1 MRVVLDGG
9 GTYRSDRTAALPLTP
24 DGIESASVPETND
37 PKPDDHK
44 PADREPDAPKPDAGR
59 ADGGLARAYGQ
70 IKSAE
75 EDLARLDRLV
85 SGMERGSEGPRASRA
100 SAGAEAAKTF
110 QEDKTSEGKTPED
123 KTPKDAAPDRKVRD
137 QGLNGNR
144 TMRRALIGLVLAI
157 GILGAAFASHYRDEA
172 KSMTKS
178 MTKSIMA
185 RWAPPAARPPQ
196 ASAVESPAQPP
207 AVRLAAADEPGTVPA
222 PPVGKDTE
230 NNAGFD
236 ASRPD
241 APRADA
247 SRPDAS
253 RPGATTPDPSS
264 SDLAQSLKTI
274 TSELANINGKLE
286 QLKSRNE
293 QTLREQ
299 SDTIQQLKAA
309 QEKDAA
315 ANARLAAQVQALQTQ
330 LTASSA
336 SAPAKP
342 VVRSVINNDTAAPAR
357 PHMQA
362 AAPRRPRPPPRG
374 PWMPPPYMVD
384 PYYGDPDW

>member
-1 MRVVLDGG
+1 M
-9 GTYRSDRTAALPLTP
+9 
-24 DGIESASVPETND
+24 PETND

-44 PADREPDAPKPDAGR
+44 PDAPKPDAPKPDVER
-59 ADGGLARAYGQ
+59 ADGGLARAYDR

-75 EDLARLDRLV
+75 ADLARLDRLV
-85 SGMERGSEGPRASRA
+85 SGMERGNEGPRVSRA
-100 SAGAEAAKTF
+100 SAGAEAVETPKDWA
-110 QEDKTSEGKTPED
+110 PED
-123 KTPKDAAPDRKVRD
+123 KTPKAAALAPASTVRT
-137 QGLNGNR
+137 QGLKADR
-144 TMRRALIGLVLAI
+144 PMMRALVGLVLAI
-157 GILGAAFASHYRDEA
+157 GVLGAAFASQYRDEA
-172 KSMTKS
+172 RS

-185 RWAPPAARPPQ
+185 RWAPPAATEPPQ
-196 ASAVESPAQPP
+196 VSAVESPAQPP
-207 AVRLAAADEPGTVPA
+207 AVQLAAADEPGTVPA
-222 PPVGKDTE
+222 PPAGKDTE
-230 NNAGFD
+230 SNAGFD

-241 APRADA
+241 APRPDAPRPDA

-253 RPGATTPDPSS
+253 RAGATAPDPLS

-274 TSELANINGKLE
+274 TSELASMNGKLE

-299 SDTIQQLKAA
+299 ADTIQQLKAA

-315 ANARLAAQVQALQTQ
+315 ANARLAAQVQALQKE
-330 LTASSA
+330 LTTSSASS

-342 VVRSVINNDTAAPAR
+342 AARSVMNNETAAPAR
-357 PHMQA
+357 PHAQA
-362 AAPRRPRPPPRG
+362 AAPRRPRPSRG

>member
-1 MRVVLDGG
+1 M
-9 GTYRSDRTAALPLTP
+9 
-24 DGIESASVPETND
+24 PETND

-44 PADREPDAPKPDAGR
+44 PDVPKPDAER
-59 ADGGLARAYGQ
+59 ADGGLARAYDR

-75 EDLARLDRLV
+75 QDLARLDRLV

-100 SAGAEAAKTF
+100 GAGAEAVETPK
-110 QEDKTSEGKTPED
+110 DKIPED
-123 KTPKDAAPDRKVRD
+123 KTPKSTALAPASTVRT
-137 QGLNGNR
+137 QGLKGDR
-144 TMRRALIGLVLAI
+144 PMLRALVALVLAI
-157 GILGAAFASHYRDEA
+157 SVLGVAFASQYRDEA
-172 KSMTKS
+172 RS

-185 RWAPPAARPPQ
+185 RWAPPAATEPPQ
-196 ASAVESPAQPP
+196 ASAVESPPQAP
-207 AVRLAAADEPGTVPA
+207 AVQLAAADEPGTVPE
-222 PPVGKDTE
+222 PPAGKDTE
-230 NNAGFD
+230 SNAGFD

-241 APRADA
+241 ASRPDA

-253 RPGATTPDPSS
+253 RPDASRTGATTPDPSS

-299 SDTIQQLKAA
+299 ADTIQQLKAA

-315 ANARLAAQVQALQTQ
+315 ANARLAAQVQALQKE
-330 LTASSA
+330 LTTSSA
-336 SAPAKP
+336 SSSAPAPAKP
-342 VVRSVINNDTAAPAR
+342 AARSAINNDAAAPAR
-357 PHMQA
+357 PHVQA
-362 AAPRRPRPPPRG
+362 AAPRRPRPSRG